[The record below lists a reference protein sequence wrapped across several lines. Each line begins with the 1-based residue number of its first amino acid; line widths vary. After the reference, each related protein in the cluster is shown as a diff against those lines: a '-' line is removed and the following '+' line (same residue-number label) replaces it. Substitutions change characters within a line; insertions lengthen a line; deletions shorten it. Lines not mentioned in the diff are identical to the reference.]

1 MLGPTWRSDAQGS
14 ACTLTGTR
22 SGASTLH
29 EETPQPHTHT
39 AHEATHD
46 VEARDVLPLG
56 LALCC

>member
-1 MLGPTWRSDAQGS
+1 MLGPTGRSDARGS
-14 ACTLTGTR
+14 ACILAGTR

-29 EETPQPHTHT
+29 EGTPQPHTHT

-56 LALCC
+56 LA